1 MSVSLIDAFL
11 DSAAML
17 NLPIAPLKPAG
28 APGGSGRMSKSMAGS
43 EMLKGTSDILMP
55 RRGSMVRV
63 LETMLKRVGPKV
75 ALPGL
80 IPLRVVLKGA
90 EM

>member
-1 MSVSLIDAFL
+1 
-11 DSAAML
+11 
-17 NLPIAPLKPAG
+17 
-28 APGGSGRMSKSMAGS
+28 MSKSMAGNV
-43 EMLKGTSDILMP
+43 MLKGTSDILMP

-80 IPLRVVLKGA
+80 MPLRVVLKGA

>member
-1 MSVSLIDAFL
+1 
-11 DSAAML
+11 
-17 NLPIAPLKPAG
+17 
-28 APGGSGRMSKSMAGS
+28 MSKSMAGS

-80 IPLRVVLKGA
+80 MPLRVVLKGA